1 MELIDIST
9 PLSPATPVWPGSTPV
24 QLEERVSFAAASVRV
39 TQLTMDVHA
48 GSHVDAPA
56 HFLAEG
62 AELSEIPLE
71 ILVGPC
77 VVLDVS
83 AAAGPASGD
92 RPRLITPDD
101 LAAAG
106 LEPGVSRILLRTRA
120 KGFWDAE
127 SRFDGDF
134 PALSL
139 EAARHLIHAGVR
151 LVGIDAPSLET
162 FRGDGTVHLELLGA
176 GVVLLETLRLSHV
189 APGPYE
195 LICLPLAL
203 QGTEAAPVR
212 AVLRP
217 PNIS

>member
-24 QLEERVSFAAASVRV
+24 QLEERVNFAAASVRV
-39 TQLTMDVHA
+39 TRLKMDAHA

-56 HFLAEG
+56 HFLPEG

-77 VVLDVS
+77 LVLDVS
-83 AAAGPASGD
+83 AATNSE
-92 RPRLITPDD
+92 PRLITPAD

-106 LEPGVSRILLRTRA
+106 LEPGVSRILLRTRRE
-120 KGFWDAE
+120 GFWDEDAG
-127 SRFDGDF
+127 FDEGF
-134 PALSL
+134 SALSL
-139 EAARHLIHAGVR
+139 EAARALITAGVR

-162 FRGDGTVHLELLGA
+162 FRGDGAVHRELLGA

-189 APGPYE
+189 APGPY
-195 LICLPLAL
+195 
-203 QGTEAAPVR
+203 
-212 AVLRP
+212 
-217 PNIS
+217 

>member
-1 MELIDIST
+1 
-9 PLSPATPVWPGSTPV
+9 
-24 QLEERVSFAAASVRV
+24 
-39 TQLTMDVHA
+39 MDVHA

-77 VVLDVS
+77 LVLDVS
-83 AAAGPASGD
+83 TATGPASGD
-92 RPRLITPDD
+92 KPRLITPAD
-101 LAAAG
+101 LEAAA
-106 LEPGVSRILLRTRA
+106 LEPGVNRMLLRTRGE
-120 KGFWDAE
+120 GFWDEDAG
-127 SRFDGDF
+127 FDGDF
-134 PALSL
+134 PALSR
-139 EAARHLIHAGVR
+139 EAARHLIRAGVR

-162 FRGDGTVHLELLGA
+162 FRGDGTVHRELLGA

-189 APGPYE
+189 PPGPYE

-217 PNIS
+217 PNAS